1 MATDLQSMQ
10 QIISNVFDSMLELP
24 TSPIEDGSQYCEL
37 RRILAAIRITGTI
50 NELIVV
56 EAPVETACAIGETMF
71 AADPG
76 TLQED
81 EISDAVGEIVNM
93 IGGNVKGMH
102 EGDSLLSLPCVSEQE
117 GTCDRFNPCEST
129 WVSVGGNPLLVH
141 WQDMETVNA

>member
-10 QIISNVFDSMLELP
+10 QIISSVFDSMLDMP
-24 TSPIEDGSQYCEL
+24 TTPIDNGEKYSEL
-37 RRILAAIRITGTI
+37 RRILAAIRITGAI
-50 NELIVV
+50 NEQIVV

-76 TLQED
+76 TLADD

-117 GTCDRFNPCEST
+117 GYCDKFNPCEFT
-129 WVSVGGNPLLVH
+129 WVAVGGHPLLVH
-141 WQDMETVNA
+141 WQDMEAVTA